1 MSELHQRFAEPP
13 NLVKARAYTRVLGPA
28 AMLGGSAAAIIGTIM
43 WMVGGGVLATII
55 IAYGIICA
63 IFGTAAWARTES
75 VPGIAARWAVVAI
88 FLGAGGLA
96 LLQWAQLLWGSRM
109 STASMNT
116 DLTFLGFYLM
126 AGPALLVPG
135 LLAAIRP
142 AWVPLIVAPAII
154 AMAATAVVGLSVIT
168 MMGVGVPASDPA
180 ANTGIQMVLMI
191 AAVIASALV
200 VLWPMIANN
209 PGLQPGDGECHSLR

>member
-13 NLVKARAYTRVLGPA
+13 NLAKARAYTRVLGPA
-28 AMLGGSAAAIIGTIM
+28 AMVGGTATSIIGLIL
-43 WMVGGGVLATII
+43 WLVGGGVLATII
-55 IAYGIICA
+55 LAYGIVCA
-63 IFGTAAWARTES
+63 IFGSAAWARTES
-75 VPGIAARWAVVAI
+75 MPGIVARWAVVAI

-96 LLQWAQLLWGSRM
+96 LLQWAQLLWGSRL

-116 DLTFLGFYLM
+116 DLTILGFYLM

-142 AWVPLIVAPAII
+142 AWVPLIVAPAIV

-168 MMGVGVPASDPA
+168 MIGTAIPTGA
-180 ANTGIQMVLMI
+180 AMPHSSIQTVLMLVVAI
-191 AAVIASALV
+191 GSALI
-200 VLWPMIANN
+200 VLWPLK
-209 PGLQPGDGECHSLR
+209 GK

>member
-13 NLVKARAYTRVLGPA
+13 NLAKARAYTRVLGPA
-28 AMLGGSAAAIIGTIM
+28 AIIGGIATSIIGLIM
-43 WMVGGGVLATII
+43 WLVGGGVLATII
-55 IAYGIICA
+55 LAYGIVCA

-75 VPGIAARWAVVAI
+75 MSGIVARWAVVAT

-96 LLQWAQLLWGSRM
+96 LLQWAQLLWGSRL

-116 DLTFLGFYLM
+116 DLTILGFYLM

-142 AWVPLIVAPAII
+142 AWVPLIVAPAIV

-168 MMGVGVPASDPA
+168 MIGTAIPTGA
-180 ANTGIQMVLMI
+180 AMQHSSIQTVLMLVVAI
-191 AAVIASALV
+191 GSALI
-200 VLWPMIANN
+200 VLWPLK
-209 PGLQPGDGECHSLR
+209 GK

>member
-13 NLVKARAYTRVLGPA
+13 NLAKARAYTRVLGPA
-28 AMLGGSAAAIIGTIM
+28 AIIGGIAASIIGLIM
-43 WMVGGGVLATII
+43 WLVGGGVLATII
-55 IAYGIICA
+55 LAYGIVCA

-75 VPGIAARWAVVAI
+75 MPGIVARWAVVAI

-96 LLQWAQLLWGSRM
+96 LLQWAQLLWGSRL

-116 DLTFLGFYLM
+116 DLTILGFYLM

-142 AWVPLIVAPAII
+142 AWVPLIVAPAIV

-168 MMGVGVPASDPA
+168 MIGTAIPTGA
-180 ANTGIQMVLMI
+180 AMQHSSIQTVLMLVVAI
-191 AAVIASALV
+191 GSALI
-200 VLWPMIANN
+200 VLWP
-209 PGLQPGDGECHSLR
+209 LKRK

>member
-13 NLVKARAYTRVLGPA
+13 NLAKARAYTRVLGPA
-28 AMLGGSAAAIIGTIM
+28 AIIGGIAASIIGLIM
-43 WMVGGGVLATII
+43 WLVGGGVLATII
-55 IAYGIICA
+55 LAYGIVCA
-63 IFGTAAWARTES
+63 IFGSAAWARTES
-75 VPGIAARWAVVAI
+75 MPGIVARWAVVAI

-96 LLQWAQLLWGSRM
+96 LLQWAQLLWGSRL

-116 DLTFLGFYLM
+116 DLTILGFYLM

-142 AWVPLIVAPAII
+142 AWVPLIVAPAIV

-168 MMGVGVPASDPA
+168 MIGTAIPTGA
-180 ANTGIQMVLMI
+180 AMQHSSIQTVLMLVVAI
-191 AAVIASALV
+191 GSALI
-200 VLWPMIANN
+200 VLWPLK
-209 PGLQPGDGECHSLR
+209 GK